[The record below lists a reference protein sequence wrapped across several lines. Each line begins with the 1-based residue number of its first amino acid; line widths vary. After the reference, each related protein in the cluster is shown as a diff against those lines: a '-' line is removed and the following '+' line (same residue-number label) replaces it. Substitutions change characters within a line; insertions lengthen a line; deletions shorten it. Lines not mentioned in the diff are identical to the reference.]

1 MAIARKH
8 ENDWYVGALTNW
20 DAREMELD
28 LSFLGEGNFKA
39 EIFKDGV
46 NADRAGRDYKKE
58 VITLPANKKLKIKM
72 APGGGFAA
80 HIYK

>member
-1 MAIARKH
+1 
-8 ENDWYVGALTNW
+8 
-20 DAREMELD
+20 LD
-28 LSFLGEGNFKA
+28 LSFLGEGTFKA

-58 VITLPANKKLKIKM
+58 IITIPANKKLQVKM

-80 HIYK
+80 RIFK